1 MEYVYVVVEN
11 GVAYPAAYTTY
22 DLAVSAVKTKHK
34 EEIELQEKEAAEA
47 GVAMET
53 EVDVPEH
60 ASGQTQLYIEKGIN
74 ILISKLPIK
83 STVKGGKRSKKRTTR
98 RRDTR

>member
-1 MEYVYVVVEN
+1 MDYVYVVVEN
-11 GVAYPAAYTTY
+11 GIAYPAAYTTY

-34 EEIELQEKEAAEA
+34 EEIEYQENVAAET
-47 GVAMET
+47 GDTMET

-74 ILISKLPIK
+74 IVVSKLPVK
-83 STVKGGKRSKKRTTR
+83 STVAGGRRLKKRHTR